1 MQREVR
7 AVAFLWITLLISLL
21 IILLII
27 LLITPCMISGR
38 GTDSAC
44 PEMSV
49 LSVLTRNVLRVIAK
63 IPG

>member
-21 IILLII
+21 TI
-27 LLITPCMISGR
+27 LLITTCTISGR
-38 GTDSAC
+38 GTNSVC

-49 LSVLTRNVLRVIAK
+49 LSVLTCNILRVIAK
-63 IPG
+63 MPG